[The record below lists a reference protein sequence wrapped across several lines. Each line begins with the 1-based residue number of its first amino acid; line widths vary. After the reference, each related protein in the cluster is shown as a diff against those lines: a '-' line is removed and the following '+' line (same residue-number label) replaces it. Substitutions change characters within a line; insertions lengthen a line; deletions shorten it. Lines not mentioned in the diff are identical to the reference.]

1 MSFPRNNPFAAALV
15 ALALALPLAAQAN
28 DKVSAAFEKAFRVKP
43 EKVTRIEAIG
53 LYEIVVGGDIL
64 YTDEKVTHLIQGS
77 LIDVKTRTNLTEE
90 RLNKLLAINFAEL
103 PFDLAVKQVRGN
115 GKATLVTFEDPNC
128 GYCKRLARDLTNL
141 EDTTIYTFLYP
152 ILSAD
157 STEKSRAIWCAKDRA
172 RAWNDWMIDGKAPT
186 AATCDAPLEQLVELG
201 QRYRVTG
208 TPTIFFTDGSRAPG
222 AIPLQQIRERLAK
235 IAGK

>member
-15 ALALALPLAAQAN
+15 ASALALPLAAQAN

-103 PFDLAVKQVRGN
+103 PLDLAVKQVRGN

>member
-103 PFDLAVKQVRGN
+103 PLDLAVKQVRGN